1 MKFDNINLLKETQ
14 DMKEKTYSVRK
25 CFGNG
30 EVEVTFAGGE
40 SYEWINEDSIYLFS
54 CLVENVET
62 LEIGKCYGEI
72 TKRDYN
78 DGVDVDDILDNPEEY
93 HACVEFDC

>member
-1 MKFDNINLLKETQ
+1 
-14 DMKEKTYSVRK
+14 MKEKTYYIRE
-25 CFGNG
+25 CFRDN
-30 EVEVTFAGGE
+30 EIEVTFAGGE
-40 SYEWINEDSIYLFS
+40 SYEWIHEDGVFMFS
-54 CLVENVET
+54 CFVENVET
-62 LEIGKCYGEI
+62 GEIGKCYGEI

>member
-1 MKFDNINLLKETQ
+1 M
-14 DMKEKTYSVRK
+14 
-25 CFGNG
+25 
-30 EVEVTFAGGE
+30 
-40 SYEWINEDSIYLFS
+40 FS

-62 LEIGKCYGEI
+62 GEIGKCYGEI